1 MHGHHRY
8 IVPPFKLQD
17 RCKFDPGKVL
27 HDVKDCLLVNIAV
40 HHVRVALFTRQH
52 DQTIG
57 PDLTPKSLVV
67 HRLEP
72 VVNIVRVSEFHG
84 ELSVA
89 NRIVETQ
96 ISSPSGA
103 RM

>member
-1 MHGHHRY
+1 MHGHHLH
-8 IVPPFKLQD
+8 IVPPFKFQD
-17 RCKFDPGKVL
+17 RSKFDPGKIL
-27 HDVKDCLLVNIAV
+27 HDVKDRLFIDIAV
-40 HHVRVALFTRQH
+40 RHVGVALFTRQNN
-52 DQTIG
+52 QTIG